1 MTRKEALFQAV
12 LVLKSLDIEK
22 EKKSEIINK
31 LSELIEELPI
41 CVWSE
46 NTIFDAFEQFIID
59 NGRVPNCSD
68 LDYKNLPSHPTI
80 ENRFKMSARE
90 FIDRYYG
97 DKIVKKKCN
106 SNIYYNHTKE
116 YWINDFKT
124 QYEQLNRP
132 NMIQYNKL
140 RRNGTPCTST
150 LVNLCGLKN
159 YSELIKF
166 CGYNRAKN
174 KIFKKEKQ
182 IVKVERNF
190 LNTNSD
196 VKQQIENII
205 DKYK

>member
-1 MTRKEALFQAV
+1 
-12 LVLKSLDIEK
+12 
-22 EKKSEIINK
+22 
-31 LSELIEELPI
+31 
-41 CVWSE
+41 
-46 NTIFDAFEQFIID
+46 
-59 NGRVPNCSD
+59 
-68 LDYKNLPSHPTI
+68 
-80 ENRFKMSARE
+80 MSARE

-132 NMIQYNKL
+132 NMIQYNQL
-140 RRNGTPCTST
+140 RRKGTPCTST
-150 LVNLCGLKN
+150 LVNLCGFKN
-159 YSELIKF
+159 YSELLKF

-174 KIFKKEKQ
+174 KIFKNEKQ

-190 LNTNSD
+190 LNTYSD
-196 VKQQIENII
+196 VKLQI